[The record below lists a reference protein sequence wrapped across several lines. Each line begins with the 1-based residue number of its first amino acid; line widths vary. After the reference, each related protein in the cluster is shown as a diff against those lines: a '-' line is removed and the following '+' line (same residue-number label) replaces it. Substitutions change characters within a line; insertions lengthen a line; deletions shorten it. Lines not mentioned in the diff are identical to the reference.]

1 MGCMK
6 SAKKKGKGVR
16 TARVGVDCERGVIR
30 DKLFTPV
37 IAEASTCG
45 EAQGR

>member
-1 MGCMK
+1 MK
-6 SAKKKGKGVR
+6 SAAKQGKGVR

-30 DKLFTPV
+30 NKLFTPV

-45 EAQGR
+45 GAPGR